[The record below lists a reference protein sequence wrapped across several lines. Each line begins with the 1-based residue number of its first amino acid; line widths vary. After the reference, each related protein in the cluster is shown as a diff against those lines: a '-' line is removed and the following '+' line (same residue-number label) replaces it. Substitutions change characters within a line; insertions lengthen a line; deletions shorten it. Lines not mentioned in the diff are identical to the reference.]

1 MPCKTANCIQGMFV
15 MKSIVN
21 TIGINGTPTSISIK
35 TLNGD
40 VSNTSVAVV
49 GLKVCAAPASGK
61 NGWVKIPKAF
71 SWDELQVDGEDIA
84 TPEKLAKW
92 EYLNKILH

>member
-1 MPCKTANCIQGMFV
+1 
-15 MKSIVN
+15 MKSILN
-21 TIGINGTPTSISIK
+21 TMGINGTPTSISIK

-40 VSNTSVAVV
+40 VSNTSVAVE